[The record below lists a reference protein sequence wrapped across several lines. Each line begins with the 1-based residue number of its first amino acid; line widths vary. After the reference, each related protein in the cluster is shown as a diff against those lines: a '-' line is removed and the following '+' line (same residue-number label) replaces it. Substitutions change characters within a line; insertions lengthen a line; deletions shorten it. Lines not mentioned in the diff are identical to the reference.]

1 VSTEFDQVER
11 MLEVQRRQAVALEAI
26 AGVLLMQYSL
36 RDDTGCWDSTNSI
49 GKRSITGLEGRSGE

>member
-1 VSTEFDQVER
+1 MSTEFDQVER

-36 RDDTGCWDSTNSI
+36 RDDTGCWEIDELHREALYH
-49 GKRSITGLEGRSGE
+49 GTGGEEW